1 MKITYENQW
10 ERATLHVDLEIP
22 YRENYQMQMLDKN
35 TVSSLLKI
43 TGRGWDGK
51 SRYSFHTKGF
61 ISMEKEYA
69 RKEMKKED
77 VEQFTE
83 QLRAAVAEIRDY
95 LLDPDQILLLPEFI
109 FLKDGRYRF
118 CYLPQT
124 DLEGKKSLCVSF
136 HELTEYFIK
145 KLDHRD
151 TEGIFLIYKLHKET
165 FRDSYDLGG
174 ILEEYR
180 EEASIRRE
188 KGQKKKVE
196 VRRGKEEYKDMTGE
210 GEEGEEGEEGNS
222 ALSECAVFYA
232 VEEEQEDDISKEPRD
247 KHEIGQKKKQKNGRI
262 KSIVQRVR
270 TGRWGRWED
279 LITEMDGQRPNRHL

>member
-1 MKITYENQW
+1 M
-10 ERATLHVDLEIP
+10 
-22 YRENYQMQMLDKN
+22 
-35 TVSSLLKI
+35 
-43 TGRGWDGK
+43 
-51 SRYSFHTKGF
+51 
-61 ISMEKEYA
+61 
-69 RKEMKKED
+69 
-77 VEQFTE
+77 
-83 QLRAAVAEIRDY
+83 
-95 LLDPDQILLLPEFI
+95 
-109 FLKDGRYRF
+109 
-118 CYLPQT
+118 
-124 DLEGKKSLCVSF
+124 CVSF

-210 GEEGEEGEEGNS
+210 GEEGNS